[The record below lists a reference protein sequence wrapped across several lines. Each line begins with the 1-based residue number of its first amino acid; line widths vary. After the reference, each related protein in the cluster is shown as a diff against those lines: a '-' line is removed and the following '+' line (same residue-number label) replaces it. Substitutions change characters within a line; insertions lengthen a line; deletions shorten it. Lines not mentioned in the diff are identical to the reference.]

1 MSNSYEET
9 LKLANKLNKQ
19 YSPIISANQTAIK
32 YANRLLDLKI
42 SAETY
47 LPTSMMQL
55 IARQQSIVNSY
66 PKIFNS
72 DIFQSINRIHAKI
85 SLMVNNN
92 DLDEP
97 ISNSSELLQSI
108 KESSDCIQL
117 DLNKSKIKAV
127 PTNEITIPTNLKSID
142 WGFLIMLLLTLINT
156 YMQISSNIDLANSSK
171 STIEYQNQVTVS
183 LNKIDNCLEQNLH
196 NYSPK

>member
-66 PKIFNS
+66 AKIFNS

-127 PTNEITIPTNLKSID
+127 PTNEITIPTNPKSID

>member
-1 MSNSYEET
+1 MSNSYEKT

-42 SAETY
+42 SVETY

-117 DLNKSKIKAV
+117 DLNESKIKAV
-127 PTNEITIPTNLKSID
+127 PPNEITIQSNPKSIN

-156 YMQISSNIDLANSSK
+156 YMQISSSIDLANSSK